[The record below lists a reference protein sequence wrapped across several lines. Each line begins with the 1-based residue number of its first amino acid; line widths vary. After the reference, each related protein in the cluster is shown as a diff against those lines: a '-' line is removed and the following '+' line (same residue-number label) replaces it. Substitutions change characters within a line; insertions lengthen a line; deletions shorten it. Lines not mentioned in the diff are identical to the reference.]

1 MSFKAY
7 LFKIESSR
15 DAIVLRDYLK
25 DMGDAAWLSF
35 FYHVD
40 EQIDDTKF
48 APGDIVAAMTVD
60 RGDVIESFVVE
71 TQVCKLEDVPYHL
84 RLDNLITSNR
94 LVKEAEGYRV
104 KGMTVADE
112 FELDDLCVTA
122 PFIVNA
128 FNEINDL
135 FETRR

>member
-35 FYHVD
+35 FCHVD

-48 APGDIVAAMTVD
+48 APGDIVIYA
-60 RGDVIESFVVE
+60 
-71 TQVCKLEDVPYHL
+71 L
-84 RLDNLITSNR
+84 RLHSLLMRSMRSMIYLRRD
-94 LVKEAEGYRV
+94 
-104 KGMTVADE
+104 DE
-112 FELDDLCVTA
+112 
-122 PFIVNA
+122 
-128 FNEINDL
+128 
-135 FETRR
+135 